1 MEFVFIIQS
10 PHALKSM
17 LSDEELNLLCDSAVG
32 FGKAYRQANGI
43 CILYVVLYSVGSIF
57 HKAHLVER
65 HAPII
70 ARRFE
75 TIDQLSEEGG
85 ELVHLRLKTAALMC
99 RIMRDSAA
107 RIRASF
113 CVKRQ
118 AGRRR
123 IQARDQAKGCPL
135 SSIDAQ

>member
-1 MEFVFIIQS
+1 M
-10 PHALKSM
+10 
-17 LSDEELNLLCDSAVG
+17 LCDSAVG
-32 FGKAYRQANGI
+32 FGKAYRPANGI
-43 CILYVVLYSVGSIF
+43 GILYVVLYSVVSIF

-85 ELVHLRLKTAALMC
+85 ELVNLWLKRAALMC
-99 RIMRDSAA
+99 RTMRDSAA
-107 RIRASF
+107 RIRATL
-113 CVKRQ
+113 RQ
-118 AGRRR
+118 AGRGR

>member
-85 ELVHLRLKTAALMC
+85 ELVHLWLKTAALVC
-99 RIMRDSAA
+99 RTMRGLGCSYSGNFAPSSKQVA
-107 RIRASF
+107 GEF
-113 CVKRQ
+113 KREIK
-118 AGRRR
+118 RR
-123 IQARDQAKGCPL
+123 GVH
-135 SSIDAQ
+135 